1 MPDITP
7 DNPDVA
13 TVQRFIAASPEAIF
27 DLLAD
32 PARHREIDG
41 SGTVRDA
48 SGGSQ
53 RLQLG
58 STFGMAM
65 KMGIPYSMVNTVIEF
80 EENRRIAWQPKPAI
94 GLMRR
99 FAGGRIWRYVL
110 EPKDGGTLVSE
121 SWDISQEVNPKAV
134 RRLRSRTVQSM
145 DATLE
150 RIATTLSNRT

>member
-1 MPDITP
+1 MPDTSDLTP
-7 DNPDVA
+7 DDPNVA
-13 TVQRFIAASPEAIF
+13 TVQRFIPAPADKIF

-32 PARHREIDG
+32 PSRHREIDG
-41 SGTVRDA
+41 SGTVREA

-94 GLMRR
+94 GFMRR
-99 FAGGRIWRYVL
+99 FAGGRIWRYEL

-134 RRLRSRTVQSM
+134 RNLRGRTLQSM
-145 DATLE
+145 AATLE
-150 RIATTLSNRT
+150 RIEKVVA

>member
-1 MPDITP
+1 MPDTSDLTP
-7 DNPDVA
+7 DDPNVA
-13 TVQRFIAASPEAIF
+13 TVQRFIPAPAEKIF

-32 PARHREIDG
+32 PSRHREIDG
-41 SGTVRDA
+41 SGTVREA

-94 GLMRR
+94 GFMRR

-121 SWDISQEVNPKAV
+121 SWDISQEVIPRAV
-134 RRLRSRTVQSM
+134 RNLRGRTLQSM
-145 DATLE
+145 AATLE
-150 RIATTLSNRT
+150 RIEKVVA

>member
-1 MPDITP
+1 
-7 DNPDVA
+7 
-13 TVQRFIAASPEAIF
+13 
-27 DLLAD
+27 
-32 PARHREIDG
+32 
-41 SGTVRDA
+41 
-48 SGGSQ
+48 
-53 RLQLG
+53 
-58 STFGMAM
+58 
-65 KMGIPYSMVNTVIEF
+65 
-80 EENRRIAWQPKPAI
+80 
-94 GLMRR
+94 MRR

>member
-80 EENRRIAWQPKPAI
+80 EENRRDRKS
-94 GLMRR
+94 
-99 FAGGRIWRYVL
+99 
-110 EPKDGGTLVSE
+110 T
-121 SWDISQEVNPKAV
+121 
-134 RRLRSRTVQSM
+134 RLNSSHRT
-145 DATLE
+145 
-150 RIATTLSNRT
+150 

>member
-1 MPDITP
+1 MTDITP
-7 DNPDVA
+7 DDPNVA
-13 TVQRFIAASPEAIF
+13 TVGRFIPASADAIF

-94 GLMRR
+94 GFMRR

-110 EPKDGGTLVSE
+110 EPRDGGTMVFE
-121 SWDISQEVNPKAV
+121 SWDISQEVNPRAV
-134 RRLRSRTVQSM
+134 RKMRGRTIEAMS
-145 DATLE
+145 ATLE
-150 RIATTLSNRT
+150 RIEKIVA